1 MAQHIFSG
9 SGVPSS
15 TPTAIGQ
22 HYIDTTTKV
31 SYISVGTTSPADWE
45 SSDSSGA
52 IAAHVADLDPHSQYT
67 TNAEAQFLID
77 IHANNTLNPHSVTK
91 SQIGLGNAD
100 NTSDV
105 NKPVSTAQQA
115 ALDLKLTKSLNL
127 SDVSSA
133 SAARSNLG
141 LGDVAIEN
149 VLPIAKG
156 GTGQVNATAALNNL
170 LPDQTGQSGKVLK
183 TDGSNASWQ
192 TGGGGGG
199 SWGSIT
205 GTLSDQT
212 DLQGELDGK
221 QNVIAETP
229 NRAAVINSLG
239 ELDSIDSYIIDDTNS
254 ILSQVLAQPD
264 GNTGGYDV
272 FRTNLNI
279 TPQQDSPNET
289 WHLQENQ
296 VAFDPEIIGFDLGT
310 AGQAF
315 RFLINNFVHNSTG
328 NLGAIEFIQNN
339 FSIGNGTDA
348 IDFKGLG
355 YMFGFGQVNANVNI
369 TGPLQGYGFQLN
381 VDAAATFDAINTYLN
396 GFYDYSNINCETP
409 SYTSFA
415 AGPNIDS
422 LRSGTNYTGF
432 SVNQTI
438 DLVNDNAG
446 IQGLAISGTVN
457 GFGNNTYWQGVNIN
471 PTLTNVRYAAG
482 LNVSMD
488 SATPYV
494 GLVSSLVFQDLTFT
508 FNDPY
513 DNNYYTLEYTPGG
526 TAGSE
531 LVNISGNAIEVQID
545 SGVST
550 AAQVKASLEAI
561 PQFNSAIT
569 ITISGSGSNP
579 QVTAGPT
586 NFTGGANPGRILA
599 AYLDGDVEIT
609 GALSFGG
616 ALSIGKLNAYASQT
630 MVDGGGSP
638 ASIHGL
644 ITAPTVGDNITLTN
658 ADTIA
663 VNTAA
668 LVSIGTNSSV
678 STSFIGVAALGLPA
692 VLSMQTGSTLD
703 RIYGALFAL
712 SLDVSGT
719 GGTVDEVGL
728 CRSVAIPNGVTTVN
742 NLYGYLFDLPYGD
755 PGTKTFGFYDRPGK
769 NNYFAGNLVVGG
781 TPGSDDLPTN
791 SSVGIE
797 LRSTTKAILNSR
809 MTTSERNALTAVN
822 GMQVYNT
829 TTDKLQVYAAGSWVD
844 LH

>member
-9 SGVPSS
+9 SGSPSS

-22 HYIDTTTKV
+22 HYIDTTAKV

-45 SSDSSGA
+45 TSDAYDA
-52 IAAHVADLDPHSQYT
+52 IAAHVADVDPHTQYT
-67 TNAEAQFLID
+67 TNAEAQSLVD
-77 IHANNTLNPHSVTK
+77 LHANNSSNPHSVTK
-91 SQIGLGNAD
+91 NQVGLGNAD
-100 NTSDV
+100 NTSDM
-105 NKPVSTAQQA
+105 NKPVSTAQQTA
-115 ALDLKLTKSLNL
+115 IDLKASKLANL
-127 SDVSSA
+127 SDLSNA
-133 SAARSNLG
+133 TTARSNLG
-141 LGDVAIEN
+141 LGDVATEN

-170 LPDQTGQSGKVLK
+170 LPDQTSQSGKVLK

-192 TGGGGGG
+192 PDSGGGGA
-199 SWGSIT
+199 WGSIT
-205 GTLSDQT
+205 GTISDQT
-212 DLQGELDGK
+212 DLQGALNAK
-221 QNVIAETP
+221 QDVIAETP
-229 NRAAVINSLG
+229 NRATVINSVG
-239 ELDSIDSYIIDDTNS
+239 ELDSIDSYVIDDTNP
-254 ILSQVLAQPD
+254 ILSQVIAQPD

-272 FRTNLNI
+272 FRTNLNL
-279 TPQQDSPNET
+279 TPQQNSPTET
-289 WHLQENQ
+289 WHLHENQ
-296 VAFDPEIIGFDLGT
+296 VSFDQDALGFDLGN

-315 RFLINNFVHNSTG
+315 RFLINNFFHNSTG

-381 VDAAATFDAINTYLN
+381 VNAAATFDAINTYLN

-422 LRSGTNYTGF
+422 IRSGTNYTGF
-432 SVNQTI
+432 SVNPTI

-446 IQGLAISGTVN
+446 MQGLAISGTIN
-457 GFGNNTYWQGVNIN
+457 DFGDNTYWQGVNIN
-471 PTLTNVRYAAG
+471 PILTNARYAAG
-482 LNVSMD
+482 VNISMD
-488 SATPYV
+488 SVTPYV

-531 LVNISGNAIEVQID
+531 VVYISGSTIEVQID

-550 AAQVKASLEAI
+550 AAQIKAALEAI
-561 PQFNSAIT
+561 PQFNSAVT
-569 ITISGSGSNP
+569 IAISGVGSNT
-579 QVTAGPT
+579 QVVAGPT
-586 NFTGGANPGRILA
+586 NFTGGANPGRVLA

-616 ALSIGKLNAYASQT
+616 ALSIGKLNAYATQS
-630 MVDGGGSP
+630 MVDGGGNP

-644 ITAPTVGDNITLTN
+644 ITAPTVGDNITLTS

-712 SLDVSGT
+712 SLDVSAT

-742 NLYGYLFDLPYGD
+742 NLYGYLFDLPFGD

-769 NNYFAGNLVVGG
+769 NNYFAGNLVIGG

-791 SSVGIE
+791 SSVGLE
-797 LRSTTKAILNSR
+797 VRSTTKAILNSR
-809 MTTSERNALTAVN
+809 MTTTERNSLTAVN
-822 GMQVYNT
+822 GMQIYNT
-829 TTDKLQVYAAGSWVD
+829 TTDKLQIYAAGSWID